1 MASGEEAR
9 RRPSMSSSSVGLE
22 ALFPCCGA
30 SEAACGEGS
39 PELVRLRER
48 LQAWL
53 CQYEPLLLWLQRL
66 LVWERPLY
74 SISVALTLNTLFW

>member
-9 RRPSMSSSSVGLE
+9 RHPSVTSSSVGLE
-22 ALFPCCGA
+22 DLFPAGT
-30 SEAACGEGS
+30 SEQACGEGN
-39 PELVRLRER
+39 PELERLRER

-53 CQYEPLLLWLQRL
+53 SQYEPLLLWLQRL

>member
-1 MASGEEAR
+1 MASGEEAS
-9 RRPSMSSSSVGLE
+9 RRPSVTSSSVGLE
-22 ALFPCCGA
+22 SLFPAGTSEQVCGD
-30 SEAACGEGS
+30 GN

-53 CQYEPLLLWLQRL
+53 SQYEPLLLWVQRL

-74 SISVALTLNTLFW
+74 SIFVALTLNTLFW

>member
-1 MASGEEAR
+1 MASGEEASR
-9 RRPSMSSSSVGLE
+9 HPSVTSSSVGLE
-22 ALFPCCGA
+22 DLFPAGA
-30 SEAACGEGS
+30 AGQACGEGN
-39 PELVRLRER
+39 PELERLRER

-53 CQYEPLLLWLQRL
+53 SQYEPLLLWVQRL

>member
-9 RRPSMSSSSVGLE
+9 RRPSVTSSSVGLE
-22 ALFPCCGA
+22 ALFPAGT
-30 SEAACGEGS
+30 SEQACGDGN

-48 LQAWL
+48 LQGWL
-53 CQYEPLLLWLQRL
+53 SQYEPLLLWVQRL

>member
-1 MASGEEAR
+1 MASEGEAR
-9 RRPSMSSSSVGLE
+9 RRPSVTSSSVGLE
-22 ALFPCCGA
+22 ALFPSGT
-30 SEAACGEGS
+30 SEQACVDVN

-53 CQYEPLLLWLQRL
+53 SQYEPLLLWVQRL

>member
-9 RRPSMSSSSVGLE
+9 RRPSVTSSSVGLE
-22 ALFPCCGA
+22 ALFPAGT
-30 SEAACGEGS
+30 SEQGGGDAN

-48 LQAWL
+48 LQDWL
-53 CQYEPLLLWLQRL
+53 TQYEPLLLWLQRL

>member
-1 MASGEEAR
+1 MASEGEAR
-9 RRPSMSSSSVGLE
+9 RRPSVTSSSVGLE
-22 ALFPCCGA
+22 ALFPPGT
-30 SEAACGEGS
+30 SEQACADVN
-39 PELVRLRER
+39 PDLVRLRER

-53 CQYEPLLLWLQRL
+53 SQYEPLLLWVQRL